1 MVLSP
6 QSFTLETGSELTDDA
21 ERLLAES
28 AVSLS
33 DPGEIDR
40 LYVLG
45 LSDRVRRGE
54 LSVITLLKG
63 RETIGLFCY
72 RSIDLEAELVYGC
85 MKAGSEGLERLFM
98 GMIVEDLARHGT
110 SVVRSGLSGPGAGR
124 FAAAALLM
132 GFRKVSRM
140 SMTRKVDE
148 TEVFTYKPAPGISI
162 IPWSPACFEDVCRL
176 MHEASEDFDRA
187 VYPLFGSVEGSRA
200 LLLSILQD
208 RHGMFLPELS
218 LAAQVDGKT
227 VGFLLASLIQDGSVL
242 ILDIA
247 VDTGHRRKGIGGKLL
262 ESLISK
268 SAMLGRRQIVLAVT
282 LDNDPAIGLY
292 RKMGFRQVSIFD
304 QYVLEIKGPAS
315 GNAAQ

>member
-28 AVSLS
+28 AARLS

-45 LSDRVRRGE
+45 LPDRVRHGE

-63 RETIGLFCY
+63 GETIGLFCY

-98 GMIVEDLARHGT
+98 GLLIDVLSGQGT
-110 SVVRSGLSGPGAGR
+110 RAVRSGFSGPGAGR
-124 FAAAALLM
+124 FATTALMM

-148 TEVFTYKPAPGISI
+148 TEIFTYRPAPGISV
-162 IPWSPACFEDVCRL
+162 IPWSAACFEDVCRL

-187 VYPLFGSVEGSRA
+187 VYPLFGSAEGSRA

-218 LAAQVDGKT
+218 LAAQIDDRT

-242 ILDIA
+242 ILDVA
-247 VDTGHRRKGIGGKLL
+247 VDPEHRRKGIGGKLL

-292 RKMGFRQVSIFD
+292 RKMGFRQASIFD
-304 QYVLEIKGPAS
+304 QYVLEIQEPAS
-315 GNAAQ
+315 GSAVR